1 VIYRWSGSRA
11 RPGKRLSRWGLIE
24 TFVVVQFLSGG
35 LFLLPGAQSVR
46 FVIRALPYLFSG
58 AMTLTCFR
66 RRATA
71 RNLPQGTTLLLLAL
85 TWLALNL
92 FHPTSQVS
100 AGIAQWVFQA
110 CIAAP
115 MFWVGL
121 IVRDDTRLRKIL
133 IVTFAANAISAT
145 IGLVQIYY
153 PNRFMPGEFSS
164 LALSLNPDYLQALS
178 YEGASGRRIIRP
190 PGLSDVP
197 GGAAIAGF
205 NATLLGL
212 SLGILSPGMKVSRFV
227 YFAGAVVGLVVLY
240 LTEVRALVVG
250 AVIAIGA
257 LGILLVRRRR
267 VASLQVMALGS
278 SLVVGSFLLA
288 AMIGGEAMSERFV
301 RVAEEGVV
309 SSYQESRGVFL
320 EDTLSNLLWEFPL
333 GAGVGRWGMMQVYFG
348 DYLAPSAVS
357 PIHVEIQ
364 LTGWLLDGGV
374 VMWVLYGGA
383 IILAMLYAL
392 PVAAS
397 GARGPLADLAAVVLC
412 IELSIVGV
420 AMVGPAFNAPL
431 GIEFWMLA
439 AALHGAASGRG
450 NERTRHEDSGARDLS
465 RSPSSA

>member
-1 VIYRWSGSRA
+1 VIYRWSASRA
-11 RPGKRLSRWGLIE
+11 RPGKRLSRWGVIE

-46 FVIRALPYLFSG
+46 FVIRALPYVFSG
-58 AMTLTCFR
+58 AMTLTCFW

-71 RNLPQGTTLLLLAL
+71 RNLPQGATLLLLAL

-100 AGIAQWVFQA
+100 AGIAQWMFQA

-121 IVRDDTRLRKIL
+121 VVRDDTRLRKLL
-133 IVTFAANAISAT
+133 IVTFAANAMSAT
-145 IGLVQIYY
+145 IGLLQVYY
-153 PNRFMPGEFSS
+153 PDRFMPSEFSS
-164 LALSLNPDYLQALS
+164 LALRLNPDYLQALS
-178 YEGASGRRIIRP
+178 YEGASGRRVIRP

-205 NATLLGL
+205 NASLLGL
-212 SLGILSPGMKVSRFV
+212 ALGILSPGMKVSRSV
-227 YFAGAVVGLVVLY
+227 YFAGAVVGLVSLY
-240 LTEVRALVVG
+240 LTEVRAMVVG

-257 LGILLVRRRR
+257 LGILFARRQR

-278 SLVVGSFLLA
+278 GLVAGSFFLA
-288 AMIGGEAMSERFV
+288 SMIGGEAMSERFV

-309 SSYQESRGVFL
+309 SSYQESRGLFL
-320 EDTLSNLLWEFPL
+320 EDTLGNLLWEFPL

-348 DYLAPSAVS
+348 DDLAPSAVS

-383 IILAMLYAL
+383 IILAMVYAL

-397 GARGPLADLAAVVLC
+397 GSRGRLADLAAVVFC
-412 IELSIVGV
+412 IELSIVGI

-450 NERTRHEDSGARDLS
+450 NERTQHEDSGARDPTRSLS
-465 RSPSSA
+465 SE